1 MADNGPDLSLSNI
14 EKMGVPMSR
23 INTIHH
29 INIQITDRQRT
40 REWYE
45 SVLGAQFLDRGPVL
59 NERQL
64 QLRIG
69 TGEIHTSDTPEVIDV
84 PRVHFAIEVDDWD
97 EMLSHLDSVG
107 VNYSR
112 TAGGAFASSAG
123 RDDSREGRREDTNE
137 HYTYINDP
145 DGNLIELVY
154 HPLGLESSDG
164 EKVDIV
170 NDEENVRWK
179 QKTGFVEDAYK
190 AQPVQSG

>member
-1 MADNGPDLSLSNI
+1 
-14 EKMGVPMSR
+14 MSR

-29 INIQITDRQRT
+29 INIQITDRQQT
-40 REWYE
+40 RDWYE
-45 SVLGAQFLDRGPVL
+45 NVLGAEFLDRGPAL
-59 NERQL
+59 NQRQL

-84 PRVHFAIEVDDWD
+84 PRVHFAIEVEDWD
-97 EMLSHLDSVG
+97 EMLSHLDSLG

-112 TAGGAFASSAG
+112 TASGAFAPG
-123 RDDSREGRREDTNE
+123 GGGDDPKEGRREDTNE

-164 EKVDIV
+164 ANVGLVSDDK
-170 NDEENVRWK
+170 NVRWV
-179 QKTGFVEDAYK
+179 QKPGFVEDAYK
-190 AQPVQSG
+190 AEPVQSS